1 MKKAGFSLFLF
12 FFILPLAH
20 AQQAGSLLFHLSA
33 EEGVVADFAR
43 GSGEPTYLSQVSVID
58 DGVRGKA
65 LRCGYKQLL
74 TWRAPGNIYAREGT
88 LAFFWRAVEP
98 FTPTEFPIFRVSFA
112 DHTSWD
118 MTWLRIDYN
127 GHGFDAFVTDNNL
140 VRVRVSTTVDPLPA
154 PDKWTHFALRWDET
168 RGIRFYIDGRE
179 AARRDTTVTLN
190 TGLDQFGPHS
200 RIISPY
206 KVQSMYN
213 MVRGGDVDELV
224 IYDKMLS
231 EGEIAQLAGGA
242 VPDPAPVRPA
252 GAERAWRHFYG
263 FDGAAPPVLEA
274 EHTAVRKLGILDIY
288 DVKRWFWKAG
298 DGIRETT
305 WPGVYNRSRIEG
317 RNDYFQ
323 LPDWDCYSTSGQ
335 QVRFLLPDEP
345 WNYVEVTGGAYGALG
360 VSADAEGTAPEALAR
375 KERGTQRSFHR
386 LAAERTG
393 GTLVFTNDVQET
405 PIQELNTFYVHE
417 GDAPQGIARLDYAP
431 APYYDYRDPALT
443 QLRDYILGR
452 HRPGERQ
459 IALALPAGG
468 ASARD
473 LPAAA
478 PGDDPVVHFLI
489 PADTRDLDLGV
500 PLRPGVS
507 VPKPRNASWSHLRG
521 GLDGIQLALPALPA
535 SLAQQDGLIPLNITV
550 KDPLWPL
557 RDLLDFSFSVRP
569 GAARTL
575 WLDLRD
581 RILPEGKPLWVSLA
595 GAAPGLSPALLA
607 DMRISLIFKPYEEA
621 KTEHIADRLNQVID
635 TYAMT
640 CEENSSSRRQ
650 DKFNQLNADMG
661 DLLKVDPDN
670 QVGRSYWGLFYGEQA
685 GPDYE
690 EPQAPAGVP
699 EWAYL
704 QLRLLRQYR
713 HVLAWYLDNR
723 MIENGELGG
732 GISDDT
738 DYTNYYPGF
747 HDIGI
752 LPDRLADGVDR
763 LLQAAYDQGMLT
775 NGMSTIQTDG
785 LHTYEEGVNAL
796 VQMNIIAAGNPK
808 YAERLMESA
817 RTYRDRIFAVNP
829 QGHTLVRSDYFS
841 ATKMALEGVW
851 VWTTNRS
858 YFHTAPGLLLGDL
871 YANPEARRYI
881 RRFIDSM
888 LDLSRT
894 TPEGLVQMPEE
905 VNFLTGQ
912 VRSWGWNNSMPPLWG
927 CWQWTGDERYLK
939 PVRDSRWTLSFADD
953 ADQVRQYRRDLKNL
967 VVKDFIYT
975 KGSIWTDRVQFPHD
989 AIQVARLGAPAMN
1002 RLSHYTP
1009 TNAVAWRFERE
1020 EDATDVAIHVTRHS
1034 DRALT
1039 IRFYNT
1045 AARPVRVAMLG
1056 REARIG
1062 TWRLDRGQGREEQ
1075 VGFGRSRSIDL
1086 TIPARREYTVRLELA
1101 GPVRDD
1107 ATFPELGIGPEDVR
1121 REGGE
1126 LAVTLHNLGGVDTP
1140 AMDVALVD
1148 ARGRI
1153 LARTACP
1160 AVPAPLD
1167 LQPKTATVRLA
1178 VPAGRDL
1185 RGCRVVIDPDD
1196 TVCEL
1201 YETNNAVS
1209 L

>member
-1 MKKAGFSLFLF
+1 MKKAGFSLLLTFCIACLT
-12 FFILPLAH
+12 H
-20 AQQAGSLLFHLSA
+20 AQQPSSLLFHLSG
-33 EEGVVADFAR
+33 EDGVVADFAR
-43 GSGEPTYLSQVSVID
+43 GSGEPHYLSQISVID
-58 DGVRGKA
+58 DGATGKA

-112 DHTSWD
+112 DHSSWD

-140 VRVRVSTTVDPLPA
+140 ARVRVSTKVDPLPDPA
-154 PDKWTHFALRWDET
+154 EWVHFALSWDET
-168 RGIRFYIDGRE
+168 RGIRFYLNGRE
-179 AARRDTTVTLN
+179 LARRDTTVTLN

-213 MVRGGDVDELV
+213 MVRGGDIDELC

-231 EGEIAQLAGGA
+231 DSEIADLAAGQVPQPAQARPDGA
-242 VPDPAPVRPA
+242 AQ
-252 GAERAWRHFYG
+252 AWRRFYG
-263 FDGAAPPVLEA
+263 FDGATPPELTD
-274 EHTAVRKLGILDIY
+274 EHTIVRKLGITDIY
-288 DVKRWFWKAG
+288 DLKRWYWKAG

-345 WNYVEVTGGAYGALG
+345 WNYVEVTGGAYGSLELSDNRQ
-360 VSADAEGTAPEALAR
+360 VTDPQPLAR
-375 KERGTQRSFHR
+375 KEKGSQRSFHR
-386 LAAERTG
+386 LGRPRTG
-393 GTLVFTNDVQET
+393 QTLVFTNDVQET
-405 PIQELNTFYVHE
+405 PIQEFNAFYVHE
-417 GDAPQGIARLDYAP
+417 GDAPAGIARLDYTP
-431 APYYDYRDPALT
+431 ALFDDYRDPALCT
-443 QLRDYILGR
+443 IRNHILGR
-452 HRPGERQ
+452 HRDGERQ
-459 IALALPAGG
+459 LMLAVPAGG
-468 ASARD
+468 APARN
-473 LPAAA
+473 LPQAG
-478 PGDDPVVHFLI
+478 PDDDPIVHIVI
-489 PADTRDLDLGV
+489 PSDTRDLDLNV

-507 VPKPRNASWSHLRG
+507 TPRPRTASWSHLRG
-521 GLDGIQLALPALPA
+521 GLDGIRIELPALPQT
-535 SLAQQDGLIPLNITV
+535 LARDGLIALNLTV
-550 KDPLWPL
+550 KDPIWPL
-557 RDLLDFSFSVRP
+557 RDMFDFSFSVRP
-569 GAARTL
+569 GQARTL

-581 RILPEGKPLWVSLA
+581 RILPDDKPLYLVLA
-595 GAAPGLSPALLA
+595 GAQPGLSPAHLA
-607 DMRISLIFKPYEEA
+607 GMRISLIFKPYDEA
-621 KTEHIADRLNQVID
+621 KAEHVTDRFTQVRD

-650 DKFNQLNADMG
+650 DKFNQLNGDMA
-661 DLLKVDPDN
+661 DLLRVDPDHP
-670 QVGRSYWGLFYGEQA
+670 QGRSYWGLFYGEQA
-685 GPDYE
+685 GPAYT

-699 EWAYL
+699 EWAFMQL
-704 QLRLLRQYR
+704 QLLRQYR
-713 HVLAWYLDNR
+713 HILAWYLDNR

-738 DYTNYYPGF
+738 DFTNYYPGF

-752 LPDRLADGVDR
+752 LPDRLEDGLGR
-763 LLQAAYDQGMLT
+763 LLQAVYDQGMLT
-775 NGMSTIQTDG
+775 DGMSTIQTDG

-796 VQMNIIAAGNPK
+796 VQMNIIDAGDPRL
-808 YAERLMESA
+808 AERLMESA
-817 RTYRDRIFAVNP
+817 HTYRDRIFAVNP
-829 QGHTLVRSDYFS
+829 QGRLLIRSDYFS

-871 YANPEARRYI
+871 YANPAAREYV
-881 RRFIDSM
+881 RRFMDSM

-894 TPEGLVQMPEE
+894 TPQGLVQMPED

-927 CWQWTGDERYLK
+927 CWQWTGDEKYLR
-939 PVRDSRWTLSFADD
+939 PVRDSKWVLSFADD
-953 ADQVRQYRRDLKNL
+953 ADQVRQYRRDLRNL
-967 VVKDFIYT
+967 VVKDYIYT
-975 KGSIWTDRVQFPHD
+975 EGSIWTDRVQFPHD

-1020 EDATDVAIHVTRHS
+1020 TDATDVAIHVTRHS

-1039 IRFYNT
+1039 IRFFNT
-1045 AARPVRVAMLG
+1045 QARPVRVTMLG

-1062 TWRLDRGQGREEQ
+1062 TWRLVRGGGKEEQ
-1075 VGFGRSRSIDL
+1075 VAFGRSRSIAL
-1086 TIPARREYTVRLELA
+1086 TIPARKEYTVSLELA

-1107 ATFPELGIGPEDVR
+1107 ATFPELGIGAGDVV
-1121 REGGE
+1121 REGQE
-1126 LAVTLHNLGGVDTP
+1126 LVVTLHNLGGVETP
-1140 AMDVALVD
+1140 ATPVALVD
-1148 ARGRI
+1148 ARGRV
-1153 LARTACP
+1153 LSTAVCP
-1160 AVPAPLD
+1160 PVPAALD
-1167 LQPKTATVRLA
+1167 LQPKTARVRLA

-1185 RGCRVVIDPDD
+1185 RGCRVVVDPDD
-1196 TVCEL
+1196 TLCEL
-1201 YETNNAVS
+1201 YESNNT
-1209 L
+1209 LPL

>member
-1 MKKAGFSLFLF
+1 MRKAGFNIFLFLC
-12 FFILPLAH
+12 LTYTLS
-20 AQQAGSLLFHLSA
+20 AQESSSLLFHLSA
-33 EEGVVADFAR
+33 EEGVVADYAR
-43 GSGEPTYLSQVSVID
+43 GSGEPGYLSQISVID
-58 DGVRGKA
+58 DGVQGKA

-74 TWRAPGNIYAREGT
+74 TWKAPGNIYAREGT

-127 GHGFDAFVTDNNL
+127 GHVFDAFVTDNNL
-140 VRVRVSTTVDPLPA
+140 ARVRVSTTVDPLPA
-154 PDKWTHFALRWDET
+154 PDGWTHFALSWDEA
-168 RGIRFYIDGRE
+168 RGIRFYINGQE

-213 MVRGGDVDELV
+213 MVRGGDIDELC
-224 IYDKMLS
+224 IYGTMLPES
-231 EGEIAQLAGGA
+231 DIAALAQGRIPQA
-242 VPDPAPVRPA
+242 EPARPA
-252 GAERAWRHFYG
+252 GAEQAWRRFYG
-263 FDGAAPPVLEA
+263 FEGAAPPLLEA
-274 EHTAVRKLGILDIY
+274 EQTAVRKLGILDIY
-288 DVKRWFWKAG
+288 DLKRWFWKAG

-345 WNYVEVTGGAYGALG
+345 WNYVEITGGAYGSLG
-360 VSADAEGTAPEALAR
+360 VSADREGTGPQALAR

-386 LAAERTG
+386 LAQERSG

-405 PIQELNTFYVHE
+405 PIQELNAFRVSE
-417 GDAPQGIARLDYAP
+417 GEAPQGIARLEYTP
-431 APYYDYRDPALT
+431 ALFNDYRDPALT
-443 QLRDYILGR
+443 GIRDYILGR
-452 HRPGERQ
+452 HREGERQ
-459 IALALPAGG
+459 LLLAVPGNTPARNLPQ
-468 ASARD
+468 
-473 LPAAA
+473 AA
-478 PGDDPVVHFLI
+478 PGDDPIVHIVI

-507 VPKPRNASWSHLRG
+507 TPRPRNASWSHMRG
-521 GLDGIQLALPALPA
+521 GLDGLIVELPALPA
-535 SLAQQDGLIPLNITV
+535 SLAQDGLIPLNIAV

-557 RDLLDFSFSVRP
+557 RDMLDFSFSVRP
-569 GAARTL
+569 GQARTL

-581 RILPEGKPLWVSLA
+581 RILPEGKPLWIALA
-595 GAAPGLSPALLA
+595 GAVPGLGPAQLA
-607 DMRISLIFKPYEEA
+607 GLKVTLVFKDYDEA
-621 KTEHIADRLNQVID
+621 RKEHIADRLNQVID

-650 DKFNQLNADMG
+650 DKFNQLNGDMA
-661 DLLKVDPDN
+661 DLLRIDPGN
-670 QVGRSYWGLFYGEQA
+670 KVGRSYWSLFYGEQV
-685 GPDYE
+685 PPEYD
-690 EPQAPAGVP
+690 EPQSPAGVP
-699 EWAYL
+699 EWAHL
-704 QLRLLRQYR
+704 QLALLRQYR

-738 DYTNYYPGF
+738 DFTNYYPGF
-747 HDIGI
+747 YDIGI
-752 LPDRLADGVDR
+752 LPDRLEDGLGR
-763 LLQAAYDQGMLT
+763 LLEAVYDQGMLT

-796 VQMNIIAAGNPK
+796 VQMNIIDAGSPRL
-808 YAERLMESA
+808 AERLMESA

-871 YANPEARRYI
+871 YANPAARQYI
-881 RRFIDSM
+881 LRFMDSM
-888 LDLSRT
+888 LDLART
-894 TPEGLVQMPEE
+894 TPQGLVQMPEE
-905 VNFLTGQ
+905 VNFLTGE

-927 CWQWTGDERYLK
+927 CWQWTGNDRYLT
-939 PVRDSRWTLSFADD
+939 PVRDSKWVLSFADD

-975 KGSIWTDRVQFPHD
+975 QGSIWTDRVQFPHD

-1009 TNAVAWRFERE
+1009 TNAVAWRFEDE
-1020 EDATDVAIHVTRHS
+1020 ASATNVAIHVTRHS

-1039 IRFYNT
+1039 IRFFNT
-1045 AARPVRVAMLG
+1045 ESRPVRVTMLG

-1062 TWRLDRGQGREEQ
+1062 TWRLVRGQGKEEQ

-1086 TIPARREYTVRLELA
+1086 TIPARKEYTVTLELT

-1107 ATFPELGIGPEDVR
+1107 ATFPEPGIGPEDVISTP
-1121 REGGE
+1121 EG
-1126 LAVTLHNLGGVDTP
+1126 LAVTVHNLGGVETP
-1140 AMDVALVD
+1140 AMDVALLD
-1148 ARGRI
+1148 ARGR
-1153 LARTACP
+1153 LLSRSACP

-1167 LQPKTATVRLA
+1167 LLPKTATVRLA

-1185 RGCRVVIDPDD
+1185 RGCRVVVDPDD
-1196 TVCEL
+1196 AVCEL
-1201 YETNNAVS
+1201 YETNNSVT